1 MRMTRRTVFR
11 ARRWPL
17 ALAAV
22 ALGPGFAATAQTTA
36 PTATE
41 LQVYTPFKPG
51 GGLLIGVAVTGQ
63 ASGSCFTASVASPTR
78 PDAYRCSAGNRILDP
93 CFASLNERDPLACS
107 SDPWGANAVL
117 LTRSGALPGRARGNE
132 PNYAAGT
139 PWALELANGQRCVA
153 LTGATAPVA
162 GLRMNY
168 GCPDGGVV
176 AGPIDRSLPV
186 WRVFYESG
194 NRSLSLAQVE
204 VRVAW
209 F

>member
-1 MRMTRRTVFR
+1 MIPSTDFPKWHRS
-11 ARRWPL
+11 L
-17 ALAAV
+17 ALV
-22 ALGPGFAATAQTTA
+22 FLALGAGGPATAQTTP
-36 PTATE
+36 PTLTGVQ
-41 LQVYTPFKPG
+41 LYTPFKPG

-63 ASGSCFTASVASPTR
+63 ASGSCFAASAASPTR
-78 PDAYRCSAGNRILDP
+78 PDAYRCMSGNRILDP
-93 CFASLNERDPLACS
+93 CFTSLNPRDPMACS
-107 SDPWGANAVL
+107 ADPWSANAVL
-117 LTRSGALPGRARGNE
+117 LTRSGALPGRTRASE
-132 PNYAAGT
+132 PNYPAGT

-176 AGPIDRSLPV
+176 AGPIDRTLPV
-186 WRVFYESG
+186 WRVFYETGS
-194 NRSLSLAQVE
+194 RSLSLSQVG